1 MWIRRYMV
9 DQESADYVKFARSKG
24 LTDKEISKRHI
35 LKNAIIPIING
46 LPSSVILAISGAI
59 VTESMFAVPGMGKM
73 LPDAINGANNN
84 MVITLT
90 FIFTSLAVFSVFLG
104 DLLMTVVDPRISLD
118 IKEGVR

>member
-9 DQESADYVKFARSKG
+9 DQETADYVKFARSKG

-46 LPSSVILAISGAI
+46 IPSSVILAISGAI